1 MKQDNNTPALRF
13 KGFEGKWKEKKLG
26 EIGQI
31 VTGSTPPTS
40 LPEYYAKDGVL
51 WVTPTD
57 ICENVTFDSARK
69 LSSLGEQVCQV
80 IPKDSILVTCIAS
93 IGKNTLLGERGGFN
107 QQINGLTPDMSLY
120 DPYFLLTESTL
131 WSEQMKKSAPAGTMQ
146 IINRT
151 EFSEIQ
157 TLIPSYNEQKLIGD
171 FYSRLDRLVSLHR
184 QKLEK
189 LQSLKKAMLGQMF
202 PPATR

>member
-1 MKQDNNTPALRF
+1 M
-13 KGFEGKWKEKKLG
+13 GG
-26 EIGQI
+26 EEAGELGQI
-31 VTGSTPPTS
+31 VTGSTPSTS
-40 LPEYYAKDGVL
+40 IPEYYAKDGVL

-57 ICENVTFDSARK
+57 ICENITFDSARK
-69 LSSLGEQVCQV
+69 LSSLGEQVSQV
-80 IPKDSILVTCIAS
+80 VPKGTILVTCIAS

-107 QQINGLTPDMSLY
+107 QQINGLTPDMNLY

-131 WSEQMKKSAPAGTMQ
+131 CSELMKKSAPAGTMQ

-157 TLIPSYNEQKLIGD
+157 TLTPSYNEQKLIGA
-171 FYSRLDRLVSLHR
+171 FFSHLDRLLSLQN

-189 LQSLKKAMLGQMF
+189 LQSFKRAMSLS
-202 PPATR
+202 

>member
-1 MKQDNNTPALRF
+1 MHQESDRPALRF
-13 KGFEGKWKEKKLG
+13 KGFEEEWEEKKLG
-26 EIGQI
+26 ELGQI

-57 ICENVTFDSARK
+57 ICEIITFDSAKK
-69 LSSLGEQVCQV
+69 LSSLGEEVCQV
-80 IPKDSILVTCIAS
+80 VPKGTILVTCIAS

-107 QQINGLTPDMSLY
+107 QQINGLTPDMNLY

-131 WSEQMKKSAPAGTMQ
+131 WSELMKKSAPSGTMQ

-157 TLIPSYNEQKLIGD
+157 TLVPSYSEQKLIGA
-171 FYSRLDRLVSLHR
+171 FFSHLDLLLSLNR

-189 LQSLKKAMLGQMF
+189 LEGLKKAMLGQMF
-202 PPATR
+202 PPTA